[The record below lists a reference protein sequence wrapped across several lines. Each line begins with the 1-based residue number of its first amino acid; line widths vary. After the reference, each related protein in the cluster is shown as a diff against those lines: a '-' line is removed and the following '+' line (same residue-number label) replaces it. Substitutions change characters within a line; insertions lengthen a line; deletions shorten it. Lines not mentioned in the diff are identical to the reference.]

1 MSDLNLSQIQTRLN
15 ELFVTY
21 GERKLIF
28 WFDPKKEF
36 EEDIDNGQIVLNGA
50 QIYKLAPDNQ
60 FETKRFFELEDK
72 DNSYLIYAP
81 FERMSDD
88 DENNFLLSLLK
99 YSGTFNADRI
109 SLIMTQL
116 NIPAELHAVME
127 TYAKFFGAKS
137 RVASFEKMMTGEIKS
152 REELEMTLMAVL
164 TRANTA
170 QLYSV
175 IQALFVEY
183 SADLSDS
190 YDQLVRFDLAPAFW
204 QYVAHYYGYTTTEP
218 TIQSLVIAFF
228 ANTYF
233 GQLGYQE
240 LPIGLKDYEVLDQTM
255 AIVSFMDGV
264 MNDSRYSEPIDRL
277 SADIYRLING
287 DKLLDKAPI
296 EELIDADVF
305 EAIHSKIIEYYIAQL
320 TSDDLTPLI
329 NGMSLEEIVV
339 RKQRAHFGFR
349 YEHQYQAIL
358 NAQKL
363 LNSVTIFNMNR
374 FSELVKDYEDELYLI
389 DQYYRKFTLHLD
401 QIDEHAN
408 FASLQNVVE
417 KHYKQFLDEIGRTWN
432 ELFSLDERPS
442 VLDFYDNYAKSKT
455 KTVVIISDALRYEIA
470 KEIQQSVENEKKFS
484 TKMTTIFSVL
494 PSVTEFGKAASLRSG
509 QESYEYLSGNDVHV
523 NGLPTQGTKARDKV
537 LKVKNPN
544 ALAITYSDVVDRSNA
559 KELRDL
565 FNGKEIIY
573 LYHDQIDR
581 TGDHGQEMQV
591 FDAAERTVKELKAVI
606 PYIANGAN
614 VQRFVITG
622 DHGFIYTRSAIE
634 EYEKIE
640 NPSNLENDRVERR
653 FIISDHQYDEIGIK
667 SMRLGT
673 ALRNNDQRYIHFSE
687 TSTIFKKAGGGQNYS
702 HGGSSPQEMMIPV
715 LEVNV
720 ARGSAQKEPV
730 SVRLMTAKRKV
741 VGLSISLEFYQTE
754 AISDSITKAQYAL
767 YFEDKHGVRISN
779 ENTYYADSTAGA
791 SSERFTNFA
800 FEFVNRNYE
809 TNEDIYLVIKNE
821 ETKVELDRVD
831 FVIDNPFAGGFGF
844 DI

>member
-36 EEDIDNGQIVLNGA
+36 EEDIDNGQIALNDA
-50 QIYKLAPDNQ
+50 QLYKLAPDNQ

-152 REELEMTLMAVL
+152 KEELEMTLMAVL

-175 IQALFVEY
+175 IQALFVAY
-183 SADLSDS
+183 SADLNDS
-190 YDQLVRFDLAPAFW
+190 YEQLVRFDLAPAFW
-204 QYVAHYYGYTTTEP
+204 QYVARYYGYATTEQ

-240 LPIGLKDYEVLDQTM
+240 LPVGLKDYEVLDQTM

-320 TSDDLTPLI
+320 TNDDLTPLI

-339 RKQRAHFGFR
+339 RKQRAHFGFH

-432 ELFSLDERPS
+432 ELLSLEERPS

-455 KTVVIISDALRYEIA
+455 KTVVIISDALRYEVA

-537 LKVKNPN
+537 LKMKNPN

-573 LYHDQIDR
+573 LYHDQIDK

-653 FIISDHQYDEIGIK
+653 FIISDDQYDEIGIK

-730 SVRLMTAKRKV
+730 SVQLMTAKRKV
-741 VGLSISLEFYQTE
+741 VGLSVSLEFYQTE

-809 TNEDIYLVIKNE
+809 TNADIYLVIKNE

>member
-60 FETKRFFELEDK
+60 FETKHFFELEDK

-170 QLYSV
+170 QFYSV

-240 LPIGLKDYEVLDQTM
+240 LPVGLKDYEVLDQTM

-320 TSDDLTPLI
+320 T
-329 NGMSLEEIVV
+329 
-339 RKQRAHFGFR
+339 
-349 YEHQYQAIL
+349 
-358 NAQKL
+358 
-363 LNSVTIFNMNR
+363 
-374 FSELVKDYEDELYLI
+374 
-389 DQYYRKFTLHLD
+389 
-401 QIDEHAN
+401 
-408 FASLQNVVE
+408 
-417 KHYKQFLDEIGRTWN
+417 
-432 ELFSLDERPS
+432 
-442 VLDFYDNYAKSKT
+442 
-455 KTVVIISDALRYEIA
+455 
-470 KEIQQSVENEKKFS
+470 
-484 TKMTTIFSVL
+484 
-494 PSVTEFGKAASLRSG
+494 
-509 QESYEYLSGNDVHV
+509 
-523 NGLPTQGTKARDKV
+523 
-537 LKVKNPN
+537 
-544 ALAITYSDVVDRSNA
+544 
-559 KELRDL
+559 
-565 FNGKEIIY
+565 
-573 LYHDQIDR
+573 
-581 TGDHGQEMQV
+581 
-591 FDAAERTVKELKAVI
+591 
-606 PYIANGAN
+606 
-614 VQRFVITG
+614 
-622 DHGFIYTRSAIE
+622 
-634 EYEKIE
+634 
-640 NPSNLENDRVERR
+640 
-653 FIISDHQYDEIGIK
+653 
-667 SMRLGT
+667 
-673 ALRNNDQRYIHFSE
+673 
-687 TSTIFKKAGGGQNYS
+687 
-702 HGGSSPQEMMIPV
+702 MMI
-715 LEVNV
+715 
-720 ARGSAQKEPV
+720 
-730 SVRLMTAKRKV
+730 
-741 VGLSISLEFYQTE
+741 
-754 AISDSITKAQYAL
+754 
-767 YFEDKHGVRISN
+767 
-779 ENTYYADSTAGA
+779 
-791 SSERFTNFA
+791 
-800 FEFVNRNYE
+800 
-809 TNEDIYLVIKNE
+809 
-821 ETKVELDRVD
+821 
-831 FVIDNPFAGGFGF
+831 
-844 DI
+844 